1 MSTTKAVVWN
11 LDTTDEKVTNES
23 ISEFPDGYSTGEL
36 ETALANDKRK
46 RVSARDYASGGK
58 YRSESWAWF
67 MEMLTH
73 G

>member
-1 MSTTKAVVWN
+1 MKTTKAVVWN

-23 ISEFPDGYSTGEL
+23 ISVPPDGQSTGEY

-46 RVSARDYASGGK
+46 RVSAHDYAPHGK
-58 YRSESWAWF
+58 YRSESWTTF
-67 MEMLTH
+67 IKTLTY

>member
-23 ISEFPDGYSTGEL
+23 ISEFPDGYSTGEP
-36 ETALANDKRK
+36 ETALENDKRK

-58 YRSESWAWF
+58 YRSESGTRF
-67 MEMLTH
+67 IKMLKYS
-73 G
+73 